1 MQAYIGPNSHVTASG
16 AVSVTANSTITAEA
30 DMFGVSA
37 GELAVGVSLT
47 DVTVGPNVV
56 AALGDPTNSASGGVH
71 ITAGSLTVMASTPLS
86 GDSGLAKATGSAGAL
101 IGVTS
106 TNAVVNDNTVVK
118 SYVANGAVLSV
129 SGLTNI
135 AAAETTQD
143 EADADS
149 NAFGLVAAGIATST
163 VTDKTD
169 TEAYLGADVT
179 LGTAMNPSGSLT
191 VAATSNDNTF
201 ADTNA
206 GSGGVV
212 GVAAEVADT
221 TNNST
226 TTASVGARSGVNLTG
241 AFVLDADHTAA
252 FNEEIDSFAGGLF
265 AGTGGSVTN
274 EVTANTTAQI
284 FNSVKLTAGQITIS
298 AGATLKSARTANL
311 FTNYLGFANI
321 TAQAKAESWVSDL
334 TNAILSGLG
343 GGALLAYA
351 NEQVDYFSNSII
363 TNDGTIETGIN
374 RHQSLTLG
382 NSDVSSNPGGWND
395 ATGKITVASATPGV
409 NFTTGFEQL
418 SSTLVNQILS
428 DQQLL
433 NQYSANPTLNTYYTN
448 QIKALEAEGEMEGV
462 VIVLQGT
469 SPATDVI
476 TPVDKQVMTATVDP
490 IYADAGRIF
499 TTGNQLVGAGQWI
512 APSDASVTIINN
524 TPAFLEI
531 EGVMIPDDNG
541 GLYFNGDQWTTNT
554 QITNQ
559 DQANV
564 KFLNKLN
571 DSGGDPIP
579 SLTAGTA
586 GFAGTLPTSSNGTMP
601 SVTIENTLDVVF
613 YNETHTF
620 TDDNPSPGSVHN
632 FTYAWPDITVVSIAD
647 GGQGIFN
654 LQGDVTIAITPPNN
668 QGNIN
673 IDGPIEA
680 LNEFISAGGEIFID
694 TPNIP
699 QELGGSPEAL
709 WDQYT
714 IGPYDPN
721 NPLQRHAG
729 VAAVSAANVTAILTM
744 QPTMP
749 SLDANS
755 ITIIASIIN
764 VDGLIQSGKPD
775 YSLNLNSATTT
786 EIQQMLQSGHNTA
799 FQLPSASTGDFAV
812 FFDPT
817 TNRINVEDQ
826 QVSGGNIAL
835 TGAIVNTGNGQINVL
850 GGYGEMNITN
860 TTPYDLE
867 LHRLDASTSGQG
879 SLLITDTSISATNP
893 SVTYYS
899 ETAGGPLTV
908 TTNGGMQTNQPLS
921 ETYNPVSSWRYGWT
935 WGVEQVDHFSTTIVD
950 SNWLGIIPTGSDTTN
965 WQSTVVEGA
974 PTLQTPGGPYYYTDT
989 DPASQNDP
997 YTFTTVSIPSGALHT
1012 LQPIVNTS
1020 TSWYGGTTIT
1030 ATFQATQ
1037 GFQVLY
1043 EHDISAHRPIGIQ
1056 FTGHSAASIS
1066 VNSDTNVFVDGPIL
1080 NTTGATTITSGGAIK
1095 SDNIAGSVGGSQVVL
1110 TAQDG
1115 IGGANAPIQTTVGS
1129 RLDATTASGNV
1140 NIEELT
1146 GDLPIDQVVSQSV
1159 GTITLTDAGGSILV
1173 ANGAPNNG
1181 LVSGGAINLFAADNV
1196 GNSTSKPLLIDTPTA
1211 TDIAGNKLTVTGIT
1225 PPASATNLNPAL
1237 KAVSG
1242 NIYLEETTGDLQVNT
1257 IDATGNV
1264 WIDVPNGSLVNA
1276 NTSTTVD
1283 QRTEAQLLS
1292 GVWSALELTDATG
1305 EQEQVQAVI
1314 STYTAAQ
1321 EQSYQTY
1328 WHFRNEQPDPSVY
1341 DPNFEVTL
1349 TPAQMAYYESLN
1361 PPYTQAQ
1368 ITTLENLE
1376 TSEYHVLQ
1384 AEFSQFDDPI
1394 VDVANSTIFLGNSTT
1409 LARLQ
1414 TGDQVT
1420 YNAEGTSPISFSQ
1433 GGPYF
1438 ARLLGSGLVQ
1448 LYSSE
1453 ADAVAGGSTG
1463 LVTFT
1468 YSGAGTGVAAAQQE
1482 FTFSPSVHF
1491 NPQSTT
1497 GITVTF
1503 NPSAAGIVNTATG
1516 TIQLKTSSGLVTG
1529 DQVIYN
1535 DEGATAIGG
1544 LTSGQAYYV
1553 NVSNTGAAQLYDIQS
1568 DALAG
1573 NSNFVK
1579 LTSTGGGIE
1588 QALTSAANFGA
1599 VDTTAD
1605 TIFLGAESGL
1615 TTGEAVTYDT
1625 EGNAPIGGLTNGK
1638 TYYVSVRSGGT
1649 ASLYNTQAAAVT
1661 GATPNI
1667 LQFNPGSAS
1676 VVDTAANAIIVGTSG
1691 GLTSGEQVTYD
1702 AEGNTPIGGGLS
1714 SLGTYYVNVLNIV
1727 DTTNNAIFVGLNSG
1741 LTTGEAVTY
1750 NAEGNAAVGGL
1761 TSGNTYYVNVQSNGT
1776 IKLYNSASDAT
1787 ANSGAGNGNFV
1798 TLSATGGGSQQE
1810 LTFGSSQSVSFNP
1823 TRIAVRLYS
1832 TNATNAMTGG
1842 STGLVTLSSLG
1853 GGTRNRLIA
1862 TNTGLVIFGPGS
1874 AAAGTDQKFVIANTT
1889 SAIQFNPT
1897 GTTIHRDPIV
1907 NTSLNSG
1914 TNPLGSTIYVG
1925 LATGLQTGD
1934 AVTYNAG
1941 GGNTAIGPLTSG
1953 STYYANVQSNGA
1965 ILLYDNETDALSGGS
1980 SGLKQLT
1987 STGSGTAQT
1996 LSFNPSVHFN
2006 PNAPSV
2012 INAGTDTIFLPPG
2025 NGLVTGDAVQY
2036 DTEGNT
2042 GSFGLTNNA
2051 TYYVNLQSNGTFKLY
2066 TSLSDATANSGAG
2079 NGNFV
2084 HLSATTG
2091 TGADQ
2096 KLIILGT
2103 TTKLTFNP
2111 TGTTNFIYTPT
2122 KQQVE
2127 ALSAG
2132 IKEWTPNE
2140 LLYGIGQG
2148 LLVSDVTDTV
2158 VNVQDTPDV
2167 AGAHV
2172 TLLTGG
2178 SVGQNSGT
2186 LEIPVSPGGTYTTQQ
2201 LLALATAERTD
2212 VQFLGAPATNAT
2224 VNFSGN
2230 TITLISDGGSNNWS
2244 ADGFAVGDYISIEG
2258 KTQNSTD
2265 GGALDQIIGLTST
2278 VLTLNTTLA
2287 TETSVQ
2293 ISIAP
2298 VVENPVFEPLPLT
2311 GQTMAAS
2318 ESVNVNFI
2326 GNGFDNDT
2334 GLAMPG
2340 EIARDDGG
2348 SWLADGFQVGD
2359 LVQLTGPA
2367 SSNNSTGGGLAY
2379 TVTAITDSHTLDFN
2393 PTAPG
2398 VVNTTFNTIFV
2409 GSNTGLQTGDEITYN
2424 AGAGNTAIG
2433 GLSSGTPYWVNVQSD
2448 GSFELYDNATDAN
2461 AGGSTG
2467 LKHLSLNG
2475 SSYGSKQ
2482 SFAINSAIT
2491 ANSTLVLSTRDV
2503 IFTEGTAG
2511 APEPISIGRG
2521 QAPTIKDIQIEQI
2534 APFWVSATGRLDIT
2548 AGTSVFIDSTNNV
2561 QIDQV
2566 AAGESASYQGN
2577 IRIYTIG
2584 ANTNITNDAS
2594 PGTAN
2599 VEGQNL
2605 VLESGFGGIGGS
2617 GGSSPITIDL
2627 VGQGTLTARA
2637 QNDISITA
2645 ASGALP
2651 GDNAGNLYAASVYS
2665 SSGNVY
2671 LTAADSI
2678 LDPFDNTSTIGKAT
2692 QVGAP
2697 SGDIHLIAG
2706 GSIGGMYM
2714 GQPDFIGI
2722 DASQTGPSVYA
2733 YAEDSIWLYQTSLDL
2748 DIGEVFA
2755 NTGDVN
2761 LQAQEYIYNQPGEIT
2776 DVFGNDITLS
2786 SILTGIG
2793 TAADNVAIY
2802 SHYAYDHGS
2811 PVTEGWLTASAITD
2825 DEVNI
2830 YIIQNDNPPAS
2841 VPQFPTNPKTAPA
2854 TDNLY
2859 LNTVTTGASDVAFIT
2874 APLGSILNSNVSPE
2888 DVLGV
2893 GGVGG
2898 NTLLFA
2904 TNNIGSG
2911 TSDTKFGDGPITTEV
2926 GHIEGQSTTGSTW
2939 VDNSGPL
2946 SIGGNLIS
2954 SSSTG
2959 MYAGGSINVT
2969 ALSPVTVTKSAI
2981 SEGDINIVAS
2991 NDGMGGDNIVVDA
3004 VTVTSVPLV
3013 LQAAGNITLTAG
3025 NNITIMG
3032 PPAVGKPGALLQA
3045 GSKIT
3050 LKTPEADGSEGNVIT
3065 VAGELDAPTIEI
3077 DGGPADSIIQ
3087 VTTGI
3092 LDAAFPWTNG
3102 GAAPQAWPFS
3112 SPPAGLASIPFPA
3125 NPATTSQISIFGDG
3139 GSEQI
3144 LLWGTISA
3152 KRTDVYAGTGAD
3164 AGSGNALI
3172 ALNPTNDD
3180 GYNLLI
3186 SGQVNLWGNTG
3197 SDTFVVNKLNTLDL
3211 AHKYI
3216 TGQSGATSI
3225 DPGTGGTLA
3234 PGVVSVRDTINI
3246 YGGAGSNQY
3255 DVNLTGDTDYIV
3267 NVSNPDHM
3275 ASPADGSDTLT
3286 INGVPGADTFLLREN
3301 FVALLQYANGVL
3313 QPTYE
3318 RINYNSSISVL
3329 DVNGLEPFDYVHS
3342 DTSGFVQREL
3352 VSAAYA
3358 ALSLTSQTNFYVDG
3372 NSAITTLTGADGGD
3386 TFQFGQVFGS
3396 ARVGGST
3403 VQFGDQIP
3411 TIEVALGYNSIG
3423 GIVPGYLTSGPEFAT
3438 TAYGGA
3444 GNDDFFVYSNQAPL
3458 KLYGEAGNDDFVVR
3472 AFALASGSGQ
3482 STQLTTIATGDGNNQ
3497 IEYNINAPV
3506 AIDGGSGINTVTVLG
3521 SGFGDSFVITNQGVV
3536 GAGLNVSMTNVSIL
3550 QVDGVAGNN
3559 VFYVLSTAPGEVV
3572 TLIGGTGNNN
3582 TFDVAGDVTTPV
3594 IAEDINGIS
3603 GVINNNVIS
3612 NDPSYNGIYTPG
3624 VSVNVASGG
3633 AGAVVIGQLT
3643 AVGTST
3649 PIPQLFENTA
3659 SGPDEGQYTI
3669 NLAAA
3674 PTANVYITVAAVLR
3688 PYQDTSQGSQSLEV
3702 SDDGGATWHQSLV
3715 LTFTPGNYSTPQT
3728 IYVKALGD
3736 HVAEGQQTIIVSHSS
3751 QSADPKFNDLP
3762 IANLEV
3768 NVIDQTLPDAV
3779 LTPAHTGNL
3788 QVITG
3793 NSSGFVAQSDSFTVQ
3808 LNRAPEPGETVTVT
3822 LNSEVYTTHNY
3833 LVLSSSVGPQFTQT
3847 ATGATIT
3854 FNSSNWNTPVTVTVA
3869 AAPDGGKAFNPLQT
3883 VIEDT
3888 VTSSGTG
3895 TLRFNQD
3902 IVEHKLTVTVI
3913 DSAVPQVLITPST
3926 PVTVSPTQP
3935 SSYTMQLT
3943 VPPKSGDTVTVQL
3956 LDDGQTLL
3964 SSTSPQ
3970 FTAAAGNNPAYVT
3983 FSPSNWNIPVTITVK
3998 YNPSFT
4004 GITPGNQPHIVFPAQ
4019 PQRTSAIQ
4027 GPVIIEGNIIPNL
4040 NLSLR
4045 PAVKLPT
4052 ETDVGLGT
4060 VVNPNSPATQTNVLN
4075 VFNAGS
4081 SEADAG
4087 ALTTL
4092 NNLPAADQ
4100 AGILQQYAEQTLNPL
4115 EFGNISGEDMTGS
4128 AVGSASS
4135 PALTLN
4141 YGTILNPIFVSY
4153 PGGITYRDVQFVD
4166 VMLGSG
4172 NDTFTVNATPV
4183 QPASSFGADLGD
4195 SLTVIQGGGGNND
4208 LIANGSGGQDSAL
4221 VLLGSTTQDGVFYN
4235 STTQNITGEARVF
4248 NNLGNNTLDARN
4260 DPNPVILYGGGGN
4273 DIIYGGAGGDW
4284 IAGGSGNNT
4293 IYGGSGN
4300 DDILGSDGFNLN
4312 PIYET
4317 PISQYEGVLASQIIA
4332 NNVLVPIRLSEAV
4345 ADNLQVLSVAVSPPT
4360 GSTYPDT
4367 DFLKAGNNAIYSG
4380 SGNNIIVGNLGVIQ
4394 QLPAVQRILTTGSVI
4409 SVSTA
4414 SEADFGNNT
4423 IYGDGGGL
4431 SGLVWNGG
4439 GDGTGNDVIL
4449 GGSGA
4454 NTIWGGNGQDIII
4467 GNDGLINWGDL
4478 TGAANPPTLIETT
4491 DFNYGGGY
4499 IPGGGG
4505 VTGNFIHGGTLDSI
4519 ILGGPGDNWIW
4530 GGVGNDLIIG
4540 NVGQVTL
4547 DGLGL
4552 GYEHATLIDTVAY
4565 IDPITGDHA
4574 ATTHGPGM
4582 TVGAGPGSAGT
4593 PGVSDVIQAY
4603 PQATAVGPVP
4613 TGGGDDIVI
4622 GGAGNAWIGGGAGG
4636 DLIFGN
4642 NVTLTR
4648 AGSTNNPRFEALTG
4662 TQIYTDTATTDT
4674 VNVSGVGSAF
4684 RTESGHVPVWAN
4696 ITITNLD
4703 ESVTT
4708 PATHYGS
4715 NYIAGG
4721 PGDNMIFGGQGTNT
4735 IQGAGSILGA
4745 LNPPSVTVNTPGVLN
4760 TTAQVE
4766 TLTLNA
4772 FTTTYSLTF
4781 NGQIIDG
4788 ISNTASAAWLA
4799 NAIAALTGFS
4809 GATVIG
4815 NDGGPYTITFT
4826 KALGSVTTTVN
4837 SEVYAYRGP
4846 AIQEE
4851 VAPGQYVT
4859 ALGALHVNP
4868 SFEAATDGNN
4878 YIEGGGG
4885 NGTVIFGGTG
4895 QNDIIGGNSNL
4906 FSLTTPQQ
4914 RPDSGNVIIFAG
4926 AGTEIGEGNSQSTAT
4941 IGGTA
4946 TAGDLLSLTISWV
4959 SSTTGLSSN
4968 QTISYTVLSGQT
4980 VANMVMG
4987 LLQMAQNN
4995 AALSSAGFSFT
5006 VSGNQLVIDSSGP
5019 YTLTGAVGGSS
5030 TTETITIAQG
5040 GATVGTSQGNVHA
5053 RNASVVVANNGGGPN
5068 LDYLFGGSGNDL
5080 ITGGYGGKWIS
5091 AGDGETGLVDAY
5103 GNPIINTT
5111 GILGGDG
5118 RLALSRNTSAYREPL
5133 YGIQPIPPSAL
5144 DAVIS
5149 TTGHIEQSTIDVAG
5163 ALTVTADLAPF
5174 SVDPN
5179 GPQDAANG
5187 VAFQTLHYTT
5197 TSFMADSATPSSMA
5211 DRVPATRSLVRRRCR
5226 FSGTIRSKIR
5236 PIIRPRAPAAASS
5249 ATTQR
5254 PANSR
5259 PTTSCNRAP

>member
-1 MQAYIGPNSHVTASG
+1 M
-16 AVSVTANSTITAEA
+16 
-30 DMFGVSA
+30 
-37 GELAVGVSLT
+37 SLT

-106 TNAVVNDNTVVK
+106 TNAVVNDNTVVQ
-118 SYVANGAVLSV
+118 SYVANGAVLAV

-135 AAAETTQD
+135 AAVETTQD
-143 EADADS
+143 EANADS
-149 NAFGLVAAGIATST
+149 NAFGIVAAGIATST

-169 TEAYLGADVT
+169 TEAYLGSDVT

-226 TTASVGARSGVNLTG
+226 TTASVGAGSGVNLTG
-241 AFVLDADHTAA
+241 AFVLGADHTAA

-274 EVTANTTAQI
+274 EVTASTTAQI
-284 FNSVKLTAGQITIS
+284 FDSVNVTAGQITIS
-298 AGATLKSARTANL
+298 AADHAVKPQLSGENVSGTTGGLVSAAGANVNTVISFHTDVIVGDATLDAAPTADPSDNNILTVTALNTFDVYDRLAFTTGGAVSGAAVVGNILANGLQHGGADQAYVTFAAGANLFSSGAITISARGNGTANEEIATDVYGAGTATLGQPDVDLRPDNEVIFNGGSPGAQVTAYGDLDVSSGADTNYNEDQYNLTSTFDGFAGSLIPISDVHAKGFVLQTNLITIGAGATLESARTANL

-531 EGVMIPDDNG
+531 DGVMIPDDNG

-699 QELGGSPEAL
+699 YENGSPEAL

-721 NPLQRHAG
+721 NPNQLAKG

-744 QPTMP
+744 QPTTP

-817 TNRINVEDQ
+817 TDRINVEDQ

-989 DPASQNDP
+989 DPTSQNDP

-1080 NTTGATTITSGGAIK
+1080 NTTGTTTITSGGAIK

-1276 NTSTTVD
+1276 NTNTTVD

-1328 WHFRNEQPDPSVY
+1328 WQFRNEQPDPSVY

-1361 PPYTQAQ
+1361 PPYTPAQ

-1409 LARLQ
+1409 LAGLQ

-1482 FTFSPSVHF
+1482 LTFSPSVHF

-1516 TIQLKTSSGLVTG
+1516 TIQLKTSSGVVTG

-1553 NVSNTGAAQLYDIQS
+1553 NVSNTGAAQLYDNQS

-1588 QALTSAANFGA
+1588 QALTSAANLGA

-1638 TYYVSVRSGGT
+1638 TYYVNVRSGGT
-1649 ASLYNTQAAAVT
+1649 VSLYNTQAAAVA

-1691 GLTSGEQVTYD
+1691 GLTSGEQVSYD

-1714 SLGTYYVNVLNIV
+1714 SLGTYYVNVLNVV

-1741 LTTGEAVTY
+1741 LTTGETVVY

-1798 TLSATGGGSQQE
+1798 TLTTTGGGSQQE
-1810 LTFGSSQSVSFNP
+1810 LTFGTSQSVSFNP
-1823 TRIAVRLYS
+1823 TGIAVRLYS

-1874 AAAGTDQKFVIANTT
+1874 AAAGTDQKFVIASTT
-1889 SAIQFNPT
+1889 NAIQFNPT

-1934 AVTYNAG
+1934 AVTYTAG
-1941 GGNTAIGPLTSG
+1941 SGNTAIGPLTSG
-1953 STYYANVQSNGA
+1953 GTYYANVQSNGA

-1980 SGLKQLT
+1980 TGLKQLT

-2006 PNAPSV
+2006 PSAPSV

-2042 GSFGLTNNA
+2042 ASFGLTNNA

-2084 HLSATTG
+2084 PLSATTG

-2096 KLIILGT
+2096 KFIILGT
-2103 TTKLTFNP
+2103 TTKITFNP

-2475 SSYGSKQ
+2475 SSYGNKQ
-2482 SFAINSAIT
+2482 SFAINSAVT

-2645 ASGALP
+2645 VSGALP
-2651 GDNAGNLYAASVYS
+2651 GDNAGNLYVASVYS

-2697 SGDIHLIAG
+2697 SGDIYLIAG

-2981 SEGDINIVAS
+2981 SEGDINIIAS

-3004 VTVTSVPLV
+3004 LTVTSVPLV

-3065 VAGELDAPTIEI
+3065 VAGELHAPTIEI

-3674 PTANVYITVAAVLR
+3674 PTANVYITVAAALR

-3715 LTFTPGNYSTPQT
+3715 LTFTPGDYSTPQT
-3728 IYVKALGD
+3728 IYVKAFGD

-3833 LVLSSSVGPQFTQT
+3833 LVLSSSVGPRFTQT

-3869 AAPDGGKAFNPLQT
+3869 AAPDGGKAFDPLQT

-3902 IVEHKLTVTVI
+3902 IVQHKLTVTVI

-3964 SSTSPQ
+3964 SSTSSQ
-3970 FTAAAGNNPAYVT
+3970 FTAAIGNNPPYVT
-3983 FSPSNWNIPVTITVK
+3983 FNSSNWNIPVKITVA

-4004 GITPGNQPHIVFPAQ
+4004 GITAGNQPHIVFPAQ

-4060 VVNPNSPATQTNVLN
+4060 VVNPNSPTTQTNVLN

-4115 EFGNISGEDMTGS
+4115 EFGNISGEDMTGA

-4141 YGTILNPIFVSY
+4141 YGTILNPIYV
-4153 PGGITYRDVQFVD
+4153 
-4166 VMLGSG
+4166 
-4172 NDTFTVNATPV
+4172 
-4183 QPASSFGADLGD
+4183 
-4195 SLTVIQGGGGNND
+4195 
-4208 LIANGSGGQDSAL
+4208 
-4221 VLLGSTTQDGVFYN
+4221 
-4235 STTQNITGEARVF
+4235 E
-4248 NNLGNNTLDARN
+4248 
-4260 DPNPVILYGGGGN
+4260 
-4273 DIIYGGAGGDW
+4273 
-4284 IAGGSGNNT
+4284 
-4293 IYGGSGN
+4293 
-4300 DDILGSDGFNLN
+4300 
-4312 PIYET
+4312 
-4317 PISQYEGVLASQIIA
+4317 
-4332 NNVLVPIRLSEAV
+4332 LSRRHH
-4345 ADNLQVLSVAVSPPT
+4345 LS
-4360 GSTYPDT
+4360 
-4367 DFLKAGNNAIYSG
+4367 
-4380 SGNNIIVGNLGVIQ
+4380 
-4394 QLPAVQRILTTGSVI
+4394 R
-4409 SVSTA
+4409 
-4414 SEADFGNNT
+4414 
-4423 IYGDGGGL
+4423 
-4431 SGLVWNGG
+4431 
-4439 GDGTGNDVIL
+4439 
-4449 GGSGA
+4449 
-4454 NTIWGGNGQDIII
+4454 
-4467 GNDGLINWGDL
+4467 
-4478 TGAANPPTLIETT
+4478 
-4491 DFNYGGGY
+4491 
-4499 IPGGGG
+4499 
-4505 VTGNFIHGGTLDSI
+4505 
-4519 ILGGPGDNWIW
+4519 
-4530 GGVGNDLIIG
+4530 
-4540 NVGQVTL
+4540 
-4547 DGLGL
+4547 
-4552 GYEHATLIDTVAY
+4552 
-4565 IDPITGDHA
+4565 
-4574 ATTHGPGM
+4574 
-4582 TVGAGPGSAGT
+4582 
-4593 PGVSDVIQAY
+4593 
-4603 PQATAVGPVP
+4603 
-4613 TGGGDDIVI
+4613 
-4622 GGAGNAWIGGGAGG
+4622 
-4636 DLIFGN
+4636 
-4642 NVTLTR
+4642 R
-4648 AGSTNNPRFEALTG
+4648 AGS
-4662 TQIYTDTATTDT
+4662 
-4674 VNVSGVGSAF
+4674 
-4684 RTESGHVPVWAN
+4684 
-4696 ITITNLD
+4696 
-4703 ESVTT
+4703 
-4708 PATHYGS
+4708 
-4715 NYIAGG
+4715 
-4721 PGDNMIFGGQGTNT
+4721 
-4735 IQGAGSILGA
+4735 
-4745 LNPPSVTVNTPGVLN
+4745 
-4760 TTAQVE
+4760 
-4766 TLTLNA
+4766 
-4772 FTTTYSLTF
+4772 
-4781 NGQIIDG
+4781 
-4788 ISNTASAAWLA
+4788 
-4799 NAIAALTGFS
+4799 
-4809 GATVIG
+4809 
-4815 NDGGPYTITFT
+4815 
-4826 KALGSVTTTVN
+4826 
-4837 SEVYAYRGP
+4837 
-4846 AIQEE
+4846 
-4851 VAPGQYVT
+4851 
-4859 ALGALHVNP
+4859 
-4868 SFEAATDGNN
+4868 
-4878 YIEGGGG
+4878 
-4885 NGTVIFGGTG
+4885 
-4895 QNDIIGGNSNL
+4895 
-4906 FSLTTPQQ
+4906 
-4914 RPDSGNVIIFAG
+4914 
-4926 AGTEIGEGNSQSTAT
+4926 ST
-4941 IGGTA
+4941 
-4946 TAGDLLSLTISWV
+4946 
-4959 SSTTGLSSN
+4959 
-4968 QTISYTVLSGQT
+4968 
-4980 VANMVMG
+4980 
-4987 LLQMAQNN
+4987 
-4995 AALSSAGFSFT
+4995 
-5006 VSGNQLVIDSSGP
+5006 
-5019 YTLTGAVGGSS
+5019 
-5030 TTETITIAQG
+5030 
-5040 GATVGTSQGNVHA
+5040 
-5053 RNASVVVANNGGGPN
+5053 
-5068 LDYLFGGSGNDL
+5068 
-5080 ITGGYGGKWIS
+5080 
-5091 AGDGETGLVDAY
+5091 
-5103 GNPIINTT
+5103 
-5111 GILGGDG
+5111 
-5118 RLALSRNTSAYREPL
+5118 
-5133 YGIQPIPPSAL
+5133 
-5144 DAVIS
+5144 
-5149 TTGHIEQSTIDVAG
+5149 
-5163 ALTVTADLAPF
+5163 
-5174 SVDPN
+5174 
-5179 GPQDAANG
+5179 
-5187 VAFQTLHYTT
+5187 
-5197 TSFMADSATPSSMA
+5197 
-5211 DRVPATRSLVRRRCR
+5211 
-5226 FSGTIRSKIR
+5226 
-5236 PIIRPRAPAAASS
+5236 
-5249 ATTQR
+5249 
-5254 PANSR
+5254 
-5259 PTTSCNRAP
+5259 